1 MVMVNSYI
9 SVSRIVLEKIV
20 SYSLV
25 NGLLIKHL
33 YQYDT
38 ILRMAVINLS
48 NIYSKT
54 E

>member
-9 SVSRIVLEKIV
+9 SVSSIVLEKIL

-25 NGLLIKHL
+25 NGL
-33 YQYDT
+33 YQNDT
-38 ILRMAVINLS
+38 FFRMAVINLS
-48 NIYSKT
+48 NMYSKI